1 MMHGDPED
9 TAVPK
14 TGTQMLFCPF
24 CRDGFEGRA
33 ECPEHDLALVPVDR
47 LPRVNRA
54 THEAAFFADPRLGR
68 GPILLGAALTIVG
81 FFLPFVRTPSLEA
94 SALQVAIDG
103 AHNLWL
109 APGAAL
115 AILAVLW
122 IRRDRSSMRSARLAV
137 LGLAIAGSLPI
148 FYTARRIALMADAAR
163 TEVDWLVGGI
173 VMATGL
179 VVVGLGALR
188 LGLLLRR

>member
-188 LGLLLRR
+188 LGLALRR